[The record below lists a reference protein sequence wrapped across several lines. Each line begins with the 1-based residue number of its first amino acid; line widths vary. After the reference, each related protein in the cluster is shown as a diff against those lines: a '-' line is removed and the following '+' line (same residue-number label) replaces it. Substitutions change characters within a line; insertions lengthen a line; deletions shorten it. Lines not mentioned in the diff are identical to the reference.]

1 MGIIRHRGRIPV
13 KYPISEI
20 FTSIKGEGRDVGKRA
35 TFVRFYGCN
44 FNCDFC
50 DSKYAH
56 RGGDYTDMTIDEILD
71 KVPAGMPL
79 VITGGEPLLHDIAPL
94 VQTFLRREGRQNQ
107 IEIET
112 NGSFFRKIYYVDFTV
127 SPKLAL
133 IEDGYLEALR
143 KFELCDA
150 TFKFVIKNKDDFDTV
165 IALTEEVSMSNIV
178 LMPEGITQE
187 NILNTSRKIADW
199 MLDYPER
206 LENMQL
212 IPRLHILLWGNER
225 GK

>member
-1 MGIIRHRGRIPV
+1 MGIFRRRGNLSV

-20 FTSIKGEGRDVGKRA
+20 FTSIKGEGLDIGKRA

-56 RGGDYTDMTIDEILD
+56 HGGAYTDMSIDDILD
-71 KVPAGMPL
+71 KVPVGMPL

-107 IEIET
+107 VEIET

-133 IEDGYLEALR
+133 IEDGYIEALR
-143 KFELCDA
+143 KFEHFKA
-150 TFKFVIKNKDDFDTV
+150 TFKFVIKSKDDFDTV
-165 IALTEEVSMSNIV
+165 IALTDEICG
-178 LMPEGITQE
+178 LCG
-187 NILNTSRKIADW
+187 
-199 MLDYPER
+199 
-206 LENMQL
+206 
-212 IPRLHILLWGNER
+212 
-225 GK
+225 